1 MSTMTSDLLGIHSI
15 AFPDEESAALVAK
28 RAENVLRPRGALRRL
43 DELAIW
49 LAGWQRTP
57 EPGVATPVVLIFGGD
72 HGVAEDGVSAY
83 PSTVTQA
90 MIHALDA
97 GVATAAVMARR
108 LGAVLR
114 VVDVGVGAPTG
125 NIGKTA
131 ALSHEEFEGAIASG
145 RGAISTSD
153 LPDILVVG
161 EIGIGNTTPAAAVAM
176 SLFGGE
182 AGDWVGPGTGLDL
195 DGMAVKRQIV
205 ETAVRRVANAEPLE
219 ILRQLGGWELA
230 AIAGAVIEARQR
242 SIPVLLDGFVVTSAV
257 MPLEVAHPGYLDHCW
272 PAHVSPE
279 PGHRRLVEK
288 LGRRP
293 ILDLEMRLGEAS
305 GALVALPV
313 LDLASRSVV
322 EVATFEEW
330 GLA

>member
-1 MSTMTSDLLGIHSI
+1 MSSDVLGVESI
-15 AFPDEESAALVAK
+15 AFPDEESAALVAV
-28 RAENVLRPRGALRRL
+28 RAGNVLRPRGSLRRL

-57 EPGVATPVVLIFGGD
+57 RPGVARPVALIFGGD

-83 PSTVTQA
+83 PSHVTEA
-90 MIHALDA
+90 MVRALEV

-108 LGAVLR
+108 LGVTLR
-114 VVDVGVGAPTG
+114 VVDVGVGVPTG

-131 ALSHEEFEGAIASG
+131 ALSHEAFKQAIACG
-145 RGAISTSD
+145 RGAVSTSSP
-153 LPDILVVG
+153 PDVLVLG
-161 EIGIGNTTPAAAVAM
+161 EIGIGNTTCAAAVSM
-176 SLFGGE
+176 KLFGGE

-195 DGMAVKRQIV
+195 EGLAVKTKIV
-205 ETAVRRVANAEPLE
+205 DTSVRRVTTEDPME
-219 ILRQLGGWELA
+219 VLRQLGGWELA
-230 AIAGAVIEARQR
+230 AIAGAVIEARQQ

-257 MPLEVAHPGYLDHCW
+257 MPLDVAHPGFLDHCW
-272 PAHVSPE
+272 PAHVSAE

-288 LGRRP
+288 LGREP

-305 GALVALPV
+305 GALAALPI
-313 LDLASRSVV
+313 LDLAARSVL

-330 GLA
+330 GLT